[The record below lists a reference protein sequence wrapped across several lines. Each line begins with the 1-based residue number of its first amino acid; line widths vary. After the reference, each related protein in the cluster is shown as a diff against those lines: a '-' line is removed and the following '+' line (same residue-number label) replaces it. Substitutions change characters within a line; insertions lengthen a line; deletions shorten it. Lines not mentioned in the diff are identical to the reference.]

1 MIPALVLLFATFSSA
16 QRKGAIATGG
26 ALSFQSLSSSDSSGS
41 FLNLEWNIS
50 YYLGHN
56 SFVEVEPLINFEF
69 NDNNT
74 NVSTILLGSA
84 AYRIFDMAPNIQYRT
99 RIHRKRDYGIVAGVY
114 ITGGLGLW
122 IDGSSRRGRAAPTY
136 TGTALS
142 AGITSHSVMGNQTL
156 MRVQAK
162 IIHLLPSGPIYDI
175 SRTII
180 QVGVGF
186 SIFMR
191 L

>member
-1 MIPALVLLFATFSSA
+1 MSDSPSLPRADLRRRVAFRSATFA
-16 QRKGAIATGG
+16 A
-26 ALSFQSLSSSDSSGS
+26 SSGYCPAGFPLHVS
-41 FLNLEWNIS
+41 FEYRATNASQTWPDAAPQVHPDDVTSLAAK
-50 YYLGHN
+50 G
-56 SFVEVEPLINFEF
+56 EPLAASAMDMFF
-69 NDNNT
+69 AF
-74 NVSTILLGSA
+74 LG
-84 AYRIFDMAPNIQYRT
+84 T
-99 RIHRKRDYGIVAGVY
+99 VASDLAVTLGARGGVY

-122 IDGSSRRGRAAPTY
+122 IDGSSRKGRAAPTY

-142 AGITSHSVMGNQTL
+142 AGIASHSVMGNQTL